1 MREGDKGEE
10 GGDAVELQKSG
21 TGSRNKSSV
30 KLKHTLVYLISQSI
44 VLSALHLD
52 RMTQSVNMRVAC
64 IFLHKLSTCEPVLF
78 CVQYLIYGSFEMRL
92 LP

>member
-1 MREGDKGEE
+1 MREGGEGEE

-30 KLKHTLVYLISQSI
+30 KLKHTLVYLTSQSI

-64 IFLHKLSTCEPVLF
+64 IFLHKLSTCEPF
-78 CVQYLIYGSFEMRL
+78 SFVSNT
-92 LP
+92 